1 MPFLTR
7 KFRPFTLAPLWL
19 SLLVLTSCG
28 GGGTASTSPDAFST
42 TSGTATTSQPAN
54 NAPAQGSGVASPV
67 SSSSAASPSGSG
79 AAVTTSTS
87 PSTTATTQPTSN
99 SVTPSSPQQ
108 TAQTS
113 STSNNSGPVKVA
125 QYTFKAD
132 AGGYGTSPMTTPS
145 VTTPA
150 SGSIILVQVLTQN
163 PGTFA
168 GLTDNKGNTYVNI
181 GGPQT
186 YAGDAGSYLY
196 ACVNAVGGANQTWS
210 LTKPSGYG
218 SNEASIY
225 VVVLSGASGIGAWSY
240 SNTRPY
246 SGSAITTSA
255 ANSLVVSFWGPS
267 DYTGGTNAY
276 TPPAGWTKGN
286 SNTNASNE
294 NTGADAWEVVPNAGV
309 SVNPV
314 WTSSQ
319 ALGSSGTQGSMWL
332 VEVKP

>member
-1 MPFLTR
+1 ML
-7 KFRPFTLAPLWL
+7 L

-28 GGGTASTSPDAFST
+28 GGGTASTSTGAFSA
-42 TSGTATTSQPAN
+42 TSDTQQTAPPPSTPTDIA
-54 NAPAQGSGVASPV
+54 
-67 SSSSAASPSGSG
+67 PSGSS
-79 AAVTTSTS
+79 AL
-87 PSTTATTQPTSN
+87 Q
-99 SVTPSSPQQ
+99 
-108 TAQTS
+108 
-113 STSNNSGPVKVA
+113 VA
-125 QYTFKAD
+125 QYTFKAQ
-132 AGGYGTSPMTTPS
+132 ASGLGTSPMTTPA

-150 SGSIILVQVLTQN
+150 SGSLILVQVLTQN

-181 GGPQT
+181 GGAQT
-186 YAGDAGSYLY
+186 YAGNAGSYLY

-225 VVVLSGASGIGAWSY
+225 VVVISGASGIGAWSY

-267 DYTGGTNAY
+267 DYTGGTNSY
-276 TPPAGWTKGN
+276 TPPSGWTKGN

-294 NTGADAWEVVPNAGV
+294 NTGADAWALVPNAGAG
-309 SVNPV
+309 VNPI
-314 WTSSQ
+314 WTSGNP
-319 ALGSSGTQGSMWL
+319 LGSSGTDGSMWL
-332 VEVKP
+332 VEVKPQS